1 MIFPAINVHLF
12 YYYFFSIAMLVITRW
27 YFEGIFTASFGGT
40 ICWDFTQ
47 KSWDF
52 NNLNIVIFQVAGAT
66 RINGLGLAAGKTQ
79 LFFES
84 RFIAGTLFELNGRHA
99 SIALFE
105 VETLIPTVYTA
116 VACTILY
123 IFPSGAAIKQVW
135 KSRQS
140 VYFAKRGSFRDLVS
154 ALPHNGRFLKMGD
167 PKPGWGFKT
176 IFMFETVCFF
186 G

>member
-1 MIFPAINVHLF
+1 M
-12 YYYFFSIAMLVITRW
+12 
-27 YFEGIFTASFGGT
+27 
-40 ICWDFTQ
+40 
-47 KSWDF
+47 
-52 NNLNIVIFQVAGAT
+52 
-66 RINGLGLAAGKTQ
+66 
-79 LFFES
+79 
-84 RFIAGTLFELNGRHA
+84 HA

-154 ALPHNGRFLKMGD
+154 ALPQNGRFLKSGG
-167 PKPGWGFKT
+167 PKTKVGVQDYFY
-176 IFMFETVCFF
+176 V
-186 G
+186 